1 MKRGVILALLFLL
14 SIKFIS
20 AACSLSV
27 SMINQDPYPATPGES
42 VKIVFQIEGVSNREC
57 GIIEF
62 ELKENYPFTIDPESV
77 NPIKINS
84 GTYTNKY
91 SSFYLA
97 TYKLRINED
106 ALKGDTPIE
115 VLYSSGLSN
124 IQKVEEFNIY
134 IEDTTADFEI
144 HVKDYNANT
153 RALTFE
159 ILNIEDVDIEA
170 MTIEIPKQ
178 ENIQIKGA
186 NRVVVGDL
194 DSNEYT
200 TADFEAIMKDGKIDL
215 TIYYTD
221 SVNVRRQINK
231 TINFDSSYFTDL
243 SRDKV
248 SQPWWL
254 YILILVAVGW
264 FGWRKYKKHKLKK
277 KLHHA

>member
-1 MKRGVILALLFLL
+1 MQKGIMFTLVCLFLIGIV
-14 SIKFIS
+14 SAECTITIS
-20 AACSLSV
+20 K
-27 SMINQDPYPATPGES
+27 INQDPIEANPGET
-42 VKIVFQIEGVSNREC
+42 VKVLFKVDGISDPQCGTIWFGVT
-57 GIIEF
+57 
-62 ELKENYPFTIDPESV
+62 ENYPFIVDPEST
-77 NPIKINS
+77 NPVTIKS
-84 GTYTNKY
+84 GTYASGY
-91 SSFYLA
+91 SSYYLA
-97 TYKLRINED
+97 TYKLRIDEN
-106 ALKGDTPIE
+106 ALDGETEIE
-115 VLYSSGLSN
+115 TYYTMGTSDLKKIN
-124 IQKVEEFNIY
+124 KFNITVG
-134 IEDTTADFEI
+134 DTTADFEVY
-144 HVKDYNANT
+144 VKDYNANT

-159 ILNIEDVDIEA
+159 ILNIEDVDVEA

-254 YILILVAVGW
+254 YILILAVVGW